1 MEQLQADLDS
11 LEQDYARLKASA
23 ASVPE
28 RPAHGVQPSEGIE
41 PPQIEGSLETTHL
54 LEQIESLRG
63 AVKFLRSENSYL
75 KGQDLLKELNTLVPL
90 PELDPSSAD
99 SSEATSEADSDEF
112 PSSFSR
118 PPPSLRSLSTATKVL
133 YHDVLTFSS
142 SPRVVDLSVVNDP
155 QKRGGWVPQK
165 KTPQHQLSERAAEA
179 EKLKE
184 RLRGLSERTA
194 SATLSRKGRG
204 ALRTP

>member
-1 MEQLQADLDS
+1 
-11 LEQDYARLKASA
+11 
-23 ASVPE
+23 
-28 RPAHGVQPSEGIE
+28 
-41 PPQIEGSLETTHL
+41 
-54 LEQIESLRG
+54 
-63 AVKFLRSENSYL
+63 VKFLRSENSYL
-75 KGQDLLKELNTLVPL
+75 KGQDLLKELNSLVPL

-99 SSEATSEADSDEF
+99 SSEASSEADSDEF
-112 PSSFSR
+112 PSPFSR

-194 SATLSRKGRG
+194 SASLSRKGRG
-204 ALRTP
+204 ALRTL